1 MYSNGNVS
9 PDVQVLSALLIT
21 LVVVAILLCAFYILK
36 GFGVMKL
43 AQKSGVK
50 NSGLAF
56 VPIVGSYILG
66 KTAFEGNVM
75 PILFLGLN
83 LISILHGNLFASAV
97 MSGQILY
104 GGNSYTN
111 AIGILSIVQLAYMI
125 FSYCAVYKIY
135 KKFSKKAVV
144 MTVLSVLSCGLL
156 DAIFLFAIRNNNII
170 AEGTTN

>member
-1 MYSNGNVS
+1 MLIKVNLYSIIMTTNEKDVTLMYNSNVNVS
-9 PDVQVLSALLIT
+9 PDVQVLSALLIV

-66 KTAFEGNVM
+66 KTAFEGNVI
-75 PILFLGLN
+75 PSLFLGLN
-83 LISILHGNLFASAV
+83 IISALFGGAFGYIWQSTVINGGYLNNDWISILSVL
-97 MSGQILY
+97 
-104 GGNSYTN
+104 
-111 AIGILSIVQLAYMI
+111 QLAYMI

-144 MTVLSVLSCGLL
+144 MTVLSV
-156 DAIFLFAIRNNNII
+156 
-170 AEGTTN
+170 